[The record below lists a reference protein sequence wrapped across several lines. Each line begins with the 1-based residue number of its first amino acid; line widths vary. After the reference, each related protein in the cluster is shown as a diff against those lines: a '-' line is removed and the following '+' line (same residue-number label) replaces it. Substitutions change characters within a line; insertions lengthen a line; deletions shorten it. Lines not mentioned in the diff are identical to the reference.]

1 MAIIGQQARAFQNQ
15 KPSDKLIK
23 IGLLVADDK
32 AVDAKFGAEMA
43 IAKANEKGG
52 VNGQKIQLVTRS
64 MAGVWG
70 TGSNQA
76 VELIFND
83 NVWAILG
90 SHDGRNAHLV
100 EQATTKTRVVFLS
113 AWASDPTLSQA
124 FVPWFFNLVP
134 NDNQQASALV
144 DEIYKKRKID
154 KLAVI
159 LEDNYDADKAL
170 KSFAE
175 TLKITGKATPLQL
188 VYKTSDKDFSKKL
201 SQLANSKIEGIVLF
215 VQTKNATKI
224 IQQIRQIDKTIPVF
238 GTIALLGETVS
249 STVDFANYESL
260 ILVNS
265 GNWLSLKAANFKNE
279 FQKKYKK
286 LPSAMA
292 TYAFDGMSMLIE
304 AIKKSERHREK
315 LQNALAL
322 IHYEGV
328 TGIVQFDA
336 NGNRMGKVGLM
347 QIKKG
352 IPVAIDQ

>member
-1 MAIIGQQARAFQNQ
+1 MAISGQQIRAFQNQ

-23 IGLLVADDK
+23 IGLLIADDK

-70 TGSNQA
+70 IGSNQA
-76 VELIFND
+76 VGLIFND

-144 DEIYKKRKID
+144 DEIYKKRKMD
-154 KLAVI
+154 KIAVI

-170 KSFAE
+170 KSFEE
-175 TLKITGKATPLQL
+175 TLKSSGKATPLQL

-201 SQLANSKIEGIVLF
+201 SQLANSKIEGIALF
-215 VQTKNATKI
+215 VQTKNAAKI
-224 IQQIRQIDKTIPVF
+224 MQQIRQIDKVIPVF
-238 GTIALLGETVS
+238 GTIALLGETES
-249 STVDFANYESL
+249 PTVDLANYESL
-260 ILVNS
+260 ILLNS

-286 LPSAMA
+286 LPGAMA
-292 TYAFDGMSMLIE
+292 AYAFDGMSLLIE
-304 AIKKSERHREK
+304 AIKKSERQREK

-328 TGIVQFDA
+328 TGMIQFDT